1 MVAVVTRDRTGEPA
15 FIERSDLDYD
25 RPMQQGPQSYDIAIV
40 GAGPI
45 GIEMAVALQKEGISY
60 VHFEGGQVGNTMMW
74 WAPGTR
80 WFSSNDRISIA
91 GVPLMTADQ
100 SKATREEYLAYL
112 RAVVTQFDLNIHTYE
127 PVRDVRQE
135 SDGFTIVT
143 EARGAKLQT
152 RVKKIILATGGTDR
166 PRKLGIPGEDLPHV
180 SAYFRD
186 PHTYFRK
193 RLLVIGGKN
202 SAVEAALRS
211 HHAGAKV
218 SLSYRRS
225 ELLAKSIKYWLMP
238 EIGGL
243 MKAGK
248 IEAHFDTI
256 PVAITP
262 EHVTLKRGTET
273 FDVGAD
279 FVLKLIGYE
288 QDNALLKMCGIELS
302 GENQFPRFDPQ
313 TMESNMKGIY
323 VAGTAVAGTQT
334 GYKIFLENCH
344 AHVAAILAHLTGRQ
358 PPEGLACEL
367 PQALIQPES

>member
-1 MVAVVTRDRTGEPA
+1 
-15 FIERSDLDYD
+15 
-25 RPMQQGPQSYDIAIV
+25 MQQSPESFEIAIV

-45 GIEMAVALQKEGISY
+45 GIEMAVALKREGIRY
-60 VHFEGGQVGNTMMW
+60 VHFEGGQIGNTMMW
-74 WAPGTR
+74 WAPGTK

-91 GVPLMTADQ
+91 GVPLMTANQD
-100 SKATREEYLAYL
+100 KATREEYLAYL
-112 RAVVTQFDLNIHTYE
+112 RAVVTQFDLEVRTYQ
-127 PVRDVRQE
+127 PVRDVQRDA
-135 SDGFTIVT
+135 DGFTITT
-143 EARGAKLQT
+143 EARGRRIHT

-166 PRKLGIPGEDLPHV
+166 PRKLHIAGEDLPHV

-193 RLLVIGGKN
+193 QLLVIGGKN
-202 SAVEAALRS
+202 SAVEAALRC
-211 HHAGAKV
+211 HHAGASV
-218 SLSYRRS
+218 AISYRRS
-225 ELLAKSIKYWLMP
+225 ELPARHIKYWLMP

-243 MKAGK
+243 IKAGK
-248 IEAHFDTI
+248 IEAHFDTV

-273 FDVGAD
+273 FDVPAD

-288 QDNALLKMCGIELS
+288 QDNALLKMCDIELV
-302 GENQFPRFDPQ
+302 GDDRMPRYNPQ
-313 TMESNMKGIY
+313 TMESNVPGLY
-323 VAGTAVAGTQT
+323 VAGTAIAGTQT

-344 AHVAAILAHLTGRQ
+344 AHVAAILAHLTGRK